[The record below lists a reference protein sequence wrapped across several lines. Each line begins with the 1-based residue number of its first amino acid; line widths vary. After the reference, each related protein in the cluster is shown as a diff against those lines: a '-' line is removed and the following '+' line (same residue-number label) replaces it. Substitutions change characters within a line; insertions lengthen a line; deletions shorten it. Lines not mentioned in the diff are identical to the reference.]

1 MKTPVPDDD
10 LRQPLQ
16 ELGRREAATAPPWDR
31 VLRGRRP
38 IPVPSGV
45 RSWLRPA
52 VALAGVFLVVA
63 VAWWWPTRPQGGRP
77 VVGHTEGSFD
87 GPAEEWDLP
96 TDGLLAGAGEGPERS
111 DVDRLSREI
120 EGLLQP

>member
-1 MKTPVPDDD
+1 M
-10 LRQPLQ
+10 
-16 ELGRREAATAPPWDR
+16 
-31 VLRGRRP
+31 
-38 IPVPSGV
+38 
-45 RSWLRPA
+45 
-52 VALAGVFLVVA
+52 ALAGVLLVVA

-77 VVGHTEGSFD
+77 IVSQAETSLD

-96 TDGLLAGAGEGPERS
+96 TDGLLAEAGPGPERS